1 MNISNI
7 YKTATLLCAAGVV
20 TLMSGC
26 AANQSAS
33 VNGMSA
39 GGHEYLLTVTRPNQ
53 LHVIDTETKQVVRS
67 CDVPGTFGTGA
78 VQPSPDGRTAYVLT
92 NGAEDVYGF
101 DITNCD
107 ITFSAK
113 QSQNGEK
120 VKTFISL
127 AISND
132 GKELYT
138 VQNPTR
144 KLNDRYEVLTPRLAV
159 FNTEDGLDAK
169 SVRNFPVDRRIT
181 KIMTMKNG
189 EVILGGADIKAIN
202 PMNGEVRVLSALQNW
217 ARGADWIPPDAFAM
231 FTQGEHVGE
240 YIMPYF
246 TIKWNGDP
254 GDMEKAEFWWGMSR
268 IDIATGEVDER
279 ETVPFEFIVFNWI
292 TDPNDSNILYGAFN
306 QLSKHDLSQNKT
318 VDIIDLDHTF
328 YSINM
333 DRNRTIYIGG
343 TSSDISIHNPDT
355 LEKIGSIQLTGDMS
369 TSDLR
374 IARLL

>member
-7 YKTATLLCAAGVV
+7 FKTATLLCAAGAV

-26 AANQSAS
+26 AANQAVS
-33 VNGMSA
+33 VNGMA
-39 GGHEYLLTVTRPNQ
+39 ADGHEYLLTVTRPNQ

-78 VQPSPDGRTAYVLT
+78 VQPSPDGRIAYVLT

-113 QSQNGEK
+113 QSQNGVK

-144 KLNDRYEVLTPRLAV
+144 KLNDRYEVLAPRLAV
-159 FNTEDGLDAK
+159 FNTADGLDAK

-202 PMNGEVRVLSALQNW
+202 PVNGEVRMLSALQNW

-254 GDMEKAEFWWGMSR
+254 GDMEQAEFWWGMSR

-318 VDIIDLDHTF
+318 VDVIDLDHTF

-333 DRNRTIYIGG
+333 DRSRTIYIGG